1 MMFDGVQ
8 FICYPCC
15 ARDMRRAILLS
26 LIILLSQPVVS
37 ATDITSSTDEDTS
50 GTLSGNYTV
59 KDGATWT
66 ISGDY
71 DISEGTAIVVEEGS
85 TMIVSGSMNATSQ
98 PQLNLASSAN
108 VSVPVGFLGETG
120 ILRID
125 FAEQVLYPISVEIDN
140 NTTDNWTGLQLDLSG
155 IGMDV
160 ETLTVNITSHP
171 FQIISISTI
180 TLSPQGATPELR
192 TAEELSG
199 EGTSLVIPDRNNA
212 WSIDVQGT
220 LIVTGSLFG
229 AGITCHGTCSFDGA
243 SMSSTGPVNVY
254 GTISVKDSTLLGSI
268 TDEDIIIWDEA
279 TVSWQNSTGTGG
291 MTDNWVNILTTRTLG
306 VQNGYVTFYGYDIG
320 YNSKDTSPL
329 YDNNT
334 FTSSNQGD
342 NIIEIATSEHD
353 RMIRWQDGDGILHTE
368 SASGKV
374 VLVTPWG
381 DYEQIISNLPKVN
394 HFDIEL
400 DLPQLSFDS
409 LVASDSESNTNNRLG
424 VDASVSNTG
433 DASATFYFDC
443 IANGSDANVGVT
455 LPHTVDAGETIK
467 VAMNWDSAVEGEF
480 KLECS
485 IFVPYQLEG
494 FDVLTDGNA
503 STELVVW
510 SEIDDDS
517 SNMVLPIAIGV
528 VLAAILFLV
537 VSKMRVKSLVAKEEL
552 EAKIE
557 KRFDEIEDGE
567 TGTIE

>member
-1 MMFDGVQ
+1 
-8 FICYPCC
+8 
-15 ARDMRRAILLS
+15 MRRAILLA
-26 LIILLSQPVVS
+26 LIILLSQPLVS
-37 ATDITSSTDEDTS
+37 ATEVSSNADDDST

-66 ISGDY
+66 VSGEY
-71 DISEGTAIVVEEGS
+71 DVSEGTAIVVEEGS
-85 TMIVSGSMNATSQ
+85 TMIVSGSMNATSE
-98 PQLNLASSAN
+98 PQLNLASTAN
-108 VSVPVGFLGETG
+108 VSVQVGFIGQSG

-125 FAEQVLYPISVEIDN
+125 FASEVLYPISVEIDN
-140 NTTDNWTGLQLDLSG
+140 TTTDNWTGSQLDLSG

-220 LIVTGSLFG
+220 LIVTGSVFG

-243 SMSSTGPVNVY
+243 SMSSTGPINVY
-254 GTISVKDSTLLGSI
+254 GAISVKDSTLLGSI

-306 VQNGYVTFYGYDIG
+306 VQNGYVTFYGYDLG
-320 YNSKDTSPL
+320 YQSVDVGPL
-329 YDNNT
+329 NDNNT

-342 NIIEIATSEHD
+342 SVIEIATSERD
-353 RMIRWQDGDGILHTE
+353 RMVRWQDGNGVLNTE
-368 SASGKV
+368 SATGKV

-381 DYEQIISNLPKVN
+381 TYEHMISNLPKVN
-394 HFDIEL
+394 HFDMVL

-409 LVASDSESNTNNRLG
+409 LVASDSESDTNKRLG
-424 VDASVSNTG
+424 VMATVSNTG
-433 DASATFYFDC
+433 DASATFFFDC
-443 IANGSDANVGVT
+443 MANGSDANVGVSV
-455 LPHTVDAGETIK
+455 PFTVDAGEVLDDI
-467 VAMNWDSAVEGEF
+467 AMNWDSAVEGEF
-480 KLECS
+480 ELECS

-494 FDVLTDGNA
+494 FNVLSKGNA
-503 STELVVW
+503 STEVVVW
-510 SEIDDDS
+510 SENTDDS
-517 SNMVLPIAIGV
+517 SNMVLPIAIGLV
-528 VLAAILFLV
+528 VAVVLFLV
-537 VSKMRVKSLVAKEEL
+537 VSKMRVNSLVAREEL
-552 EAKIE
+552 ESKIE
-557 KRFDEIEDGE
+557 KRFEEMEDED

>member
-1 MMFDGVQ
+1 
-8 FICYPCC
+8 
-15 ARDMRRAILLS
+15 MRRAILLA
-26 LIILLSQPVVS
+26 LIILLSQPLVS
-37 ATDITSSTDEDTS
+37 ATEISSNTNDAST

-66 ISGDY
+66 ISGNY

-98 PQLNLASSAN
+98 PQLSLASTAN
-108 VSVPVGFLGETG
+108 VSVSIGFLGESG

-125 FAEQVLYPISVEIDN
+125 FASEVLYPISVEIDN
-140 NTTDNWTGLQLDLSG
+140 TTTDNWTGLQLDLPG
-155 IGMDV
+155 IDMDV
-160 ETLTVNITSHP
+160 ENLTINVTTHP
-171 FQIISISTI
+171 FQPFIAISTI

-192 TAEELSG
+192 TAEQLSG

-220 LIVTGSLFG
+220 LIVTGAIFG

-243 SMSSTGPVNVY
+243 AMSSTGPIEVY
-254 GTISVKDSTLLGSI
+254 GSISVIDSTLQGGI
-268 TDEDIIIWDEA
+268 TDEDIIIWDDA
-279 TVSWQNSTGTGG
+279 TISWDNSVGTGG
-291 MTDNWVNILTTRTLG
+291 LTDNWVNVLTTRTLG

-342 NIIEIATSEHD
+342 NIIEIATSEMD
-353 RMIRWQDGDGILHTE
+353 RMVRWQDGDGIIHTE

-374 VLVTPWG
+374 ILVTPWG

-409 LVASDSESNTNNRLG
+409 LVARDSESNTNNRLG
-424 VDASVSNTG
+424 VNATVSNTG
-433 DASATFYFDC
+433 DAPASFFFDC
-443 IANGSDANVGVT
+443 TANGSDANVGVT
-455 LPHTVDAGETIK
+455 LPHTVAAGETIK
-467 VAMNWDSAVEGEF
+467 VFLNWDSAVEGEF

-494 FDVLTDGNA
+494 FDVLTNGNA
-503 STELVVW
+503 STEVVVW
-510 SEIDDDS
+510 SEGEDDS
-517 SNMVLPIAIGV
+517 SNMVLPIAIGLV
-528 VLAAILFLV
+528 VAVVLFLV
-537 VSKMRVKSLVAKEEL
+537 VSKMRVNSLVAKEEL
-552 EAKIE
+552 DSEIE
-557 KRFDEIEDGE
+557 KEYIEEVDEE